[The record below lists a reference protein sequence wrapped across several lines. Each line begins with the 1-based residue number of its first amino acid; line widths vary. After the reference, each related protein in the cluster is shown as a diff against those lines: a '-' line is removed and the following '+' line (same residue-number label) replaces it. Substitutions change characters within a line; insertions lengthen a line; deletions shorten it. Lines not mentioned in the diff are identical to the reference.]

1 MDVAFSQGFDGDPGF
16 DGVLPTP
23 PAGDVLAPPV
33 AADNDSL
40 STLEELIRANAA
52 GIAELREM
60 MRTNAANFTVLSNTV
75 TTTSS
80 QLTSMSAALTDATET
95 AARAYH
101 LASNAQTTITAQG
114 VNLGALAA
122 NVSTLTSDIDDLRT
136 SIKTPLDLPTLIES
150 ALDPLKKSVVD
161 SVALATETAEAMI
174 RSSFDNS
181 ATALDDKVRDSL
193 EAFDKRIDA
202 LGSSYGH
209 LTKTTLPKIARR
221 LDALDARARTP
232 TPPPADKIDPSA
244 DKIDPSDDDTNKT
257 DGVALEE
264 HDDAHVDV
272 TTRTQQAWAASRA
285 RNGVDP
291 HPSGTP
297 TAGPPHASYNTPAGS
312 GRGLL
317 RTPVANPYHQSTT
330 SSFRDH
336 TPLRQTTIP
345 ESMHGPRSESRTTN
359 GPRSESRS
367 QPSPAPVMTATT
379 HRVVGG
385 PIVSP
390 RHSDRAIHARSMG
403 ASRFDV
409 IRLTTPEYHIDMD
422 GNDTLTED
430 ILQDCGYSTIK
441 ATVDDVMVCYND
453 IILVHH
459 KVMELWYNAYAHT
472 SGPQVDKVLQKSLS
486 VFPKL
491 SSMRV
496 EDVVGFYDRLQEV
509 SMGYCLALMPFDAV
523 VLKNRFE
530 GLCPPGLGLI

>member
-1 MDVAFSQGFDGDPGF
+1 MDPSSKGRLTRSKSLSRASSPHPTGAAATPSVTTPSHRTDRPWNEVTKGGSTPRDAALTPPQPDHPFESANQFTRLRSADDDASDDRSRRSADLLTPGDLAPREDVAFSQGFDGDPSF

-23 PAGDVLAPPV
+23 LAGDVLAPPV
-33 AADNDSL
+33 AADKGSL
-40 STLEELIRANAA
+40 STLEDLVRANAA

-60 MRTNAANFTVLSNTV
+60 MRANAANITVLSNTV

-80 QLTSMSAALTDATET
+80 QLTSMSTALTDATET
-95 AARAYH
+95 AARAYR

-150 ALDPLKKSVVD
+150 ALDPLRQSVVD

-209 LTKTTLPKIARR
+209 LTKTTLPKIARC

-272 TTRTQQAWAASRA
+272 TTRTRQAWAASCA

-297 TAGPPHASYNTPAGS
+297 TAGPPRTSYNAPDGS

-317 RTPVANPYHQSTT
+317 CTPVTNPYHQ
-330 SSFRDH
+330 
-336 TPLRQTTIP
+336 
-345 ESMHGPRSESRTTN
+345 
-359 GPRSESRS
+359 
-367 QPSPAPVMTATT
+367 
-379 HRVVGG
+379 
-385 PIVSP
+385 
-390 RHSDRAIHARSMG
+390 
-403 ASRFDV
+403 
-409 IRLTTPEYHIDMD
+409 
-422 GNDTLTED
+422 
-430 ILQDCGYSTIK
+430 
-441 ATVDDVMVCYND
+441 
-453 IILVHH
+453 
-459 KVMELWYNAYAHT
+459 
-472 SGPQVDKVLQKSLS
+472 
-486 VFPKL
+486 
-491 SSMRV
+491 
-496 EDVVGFYDRLQEV
+496 
-509 SMGYCLALMPFDAV
+509 
-523 VLKNRFE
+523 
-530 GLCPPGLGLI
+530 